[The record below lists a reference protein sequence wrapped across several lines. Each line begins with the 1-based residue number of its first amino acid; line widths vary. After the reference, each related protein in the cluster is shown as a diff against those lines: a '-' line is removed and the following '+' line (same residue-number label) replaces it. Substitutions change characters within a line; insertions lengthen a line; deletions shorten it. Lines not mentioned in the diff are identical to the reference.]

1 MKFQELANELLLELF
16 EFIDF
21 VYLLRAFYSLN
32 SHFNKLHYQIYHIYF
47 RFVSKC
53 EFHTL
58 SNNDETSNSSELCL
72 SYRFTLHQFYCFGYL
87 SLDCIDS
94 LGILNRI
101 ILKYRYLP
109 YFTRLSIINC
119 DFKDEDKFS
128 YLIEDIWK
136 LPKLTY
142 CQINCQF
149 SYRLKYTN
157 DAPIALSI
165 ETLFLENLKF
175 DLNDLS
181 NLFQCTPSLRQFNGT
196 VHYYLECKRLHITSS
211 SFISFSF
218 PFEMHHN

>member
-32 SHFNKLHYQIYHIYF
+32 SRFNKLHYRIYHLDF
-47 RFVSKC
+47 QFVSKC

-58 SNNDETSNSSELCL
+58 SNNDETSNSSELRL
-72 SYRFTLHQFYCFGYL
+72 SYRFTLHKFYCFGSL

-142 CQINCQF
+142 CQINHQF

-157 DAPIALSI
+157 DTDTVISLSI
-165 ETLFLENLKF
+165 ETLFLENFNF
-175 DLNDLS
+175 DLNDTS
-181 NLFQCTPSLRQFNGT
+181 NLFQYTLSCRQFNESI
-196 VHYYLECKRLHITSS
+196 HYYSECKQLHI
-211 SFISFSF
+211 IS
-218 PFEMHHN
+218 